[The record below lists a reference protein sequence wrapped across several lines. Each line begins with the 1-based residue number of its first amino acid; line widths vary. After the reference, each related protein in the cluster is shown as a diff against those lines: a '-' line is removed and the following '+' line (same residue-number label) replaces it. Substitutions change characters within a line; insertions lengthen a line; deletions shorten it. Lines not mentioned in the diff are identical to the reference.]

1 MKSQADACIIAPM
14 IRLALLSLVLT
25 LLAALHAQAQSPV
38 LALEQ
43 PSPERPQQAGLL
55 RAPIFDRSEPA
66 LAYFKLENNWK
77 DDAAED
83 YLTFGQA
90 FPAGVLRR
98 EDTIAARYGDV
109 TLPAQIDIKAHHD
122 DGSVRH
128 GVITIATP
136 AIKSGK
142 RIGGALIANAAPSA
156 ALSSGA
162 FDATDYLAETFA
174 APIGLTFY
182 FADGSEEIVDI
193 DTRGAVLDAAG
204 RADRDEWLN
213 GALTKEFRVEIPAAP
228 HVTVRLDIRAYRDG
242 DVRMS
247 AGFMNDKSF
256 GSGRRDSVYD
266 VTIGETF
273 TAEKVPHHRAA
284 NWRRVFWI
292 GDQPRLHIIH
302 DIEALT
308 AANVIAP
315 VDASPGVDAALIA
328 ERDAV
333 LRALPPLSPALI
345 ERYMP
350 ATGGRPDIGLYPQW
364 TSHYLA
370 AQTEASKRVMLANAD
385 AAGAVPWHFA
395 DDASG
400 APISIEQYPKF
411 WADERGLEAQY
422 VPDRPHPDI
431 FASSDGGWSPDHS
444 HKPALTAVPYLVTG
458 DRYYADELAM
468 QAAWAIFGRWPA
480 LREGGTKAIDV
491 EQVRASAWSLR
502 DLSDAAF
509 LLPDAHPS
517 QKYLNRALE
526 NNLRLAKEKYIDN
539 QAMNAA
545 GELEGYFEEL
555 IDREPERI
563 SPWQNDYMALSL
575 WLAAR
580 RGDENADALLV
591 WSANFH
597 AGRFLYRDFPL
608 LWGAS
613 YRLPVK
619 DAQTQ
624 EPASSWAALAAK
636 IRARGPQPEDIES
649 YPELANGYAGSAYAA
664 LTAITSQVAS
674 PSAFEALAVLM
685 RETKHYNMWTQRAE
699 GGVYR
704 NNNFLFEL
712 TAPNGAQYTRRHI
725 AWNTKP
731 KDAGGL
737 VIGRVGDERL
747 NGGKSHDA
755 IFGLD
760 GNDVINAGPG
770 DDYLN
775 GGPGKNTLSGGA
787 GADIF
792 AFSRMDDSV
801 DRITDFNSAEDVIH
815 IDFPITNNSFESAVI
830 VTDTKEGARIAFANG
845 RAIAILEDVS
855 AAMLSDKNIIKFE

>member
-1 MKSQADACIIAPM
+1 MKSQAGACIVAPM
-14 IRLALLSLVLT
+14 IRLALLSFT
-25 LLAALHAQAQSPV
+25 LAFLAMLQAQAQSPM
-38 LALEQ
+38 LTLEQ
-43 PSPERPQQAGLL
+43 PSPKKPQQTGLL
-55 RAPIFDRSEPA
+55 RAPIFDCSEPA
-66 LAYFKLENNWK
+66 LACFKLENNWK
-77 DDAAED
+77 DDAAGD

-90 FPAGVLRR
+90 FPSGVLSH
-98 EDTIAARYGDV
+98 EDVIAARYDDK
-109 TLPAQIDIKAHHD
+109 TLPAQIDIKALHD

-136 AIKSGK
+136 AIKAGK
-142 RIGGALIANAAPSA
+142 RIDGALIANPAPST

-162 FDATDYLAETFA
+162 FDAKEYLAETFGA
-174 APIGLTFY
+174 TINLTFY

-204 RADRDEWLN
+204 RTNRGEWLN
-213 GALTKEFRVEIPAAP
+213 GPLAKEFRVEIPAAP
-228 HVTVRLDIRAYRDG
+228 HITVRLDIRVYRDG

-247 AGFMNDKSF
+247 VGFMNDKSF
-256 GSGRRDSVYD
+256 APGRRDSVYD
-266 VTIGETF
+266 VIIDEAF

-292 GDQPRLHIIH
+292 GEQPRLHIIH
-302 DIEALT
+302 DIEALA
-308 AANVIAP
+308 AANAVSP
-315 VDASPGVDAALIA
+315 VDASPGVNAALVA
-328 ERDAV
+328 ERDTV

-370 AQTEASKRVMLANAD
+370 AQTEAAKRVMLANAD
-385 AAGAVPWHFA
+385 AAGAVPWHYA

-422 VPDRPHPDI
+422 VPNRPHPDI

-468 QAAWAIFGRWPA
+468 QAAWAIFGRWPT
-480 LREGGTKAIDV
+480 LREGGTKTIDV

-517 QKYLNRALE
+517 KKYLNRALE

-539 QAMNAA
+539 EAMNAA

-555 IDREPERI
+555 IEREPERI
-563 SPWQNDYMALSL
+563 SPWQNDYMALGL
-575 WLAAR
+575 WHAAR
-580 RGDENADALLV
+580 RGDENADALLA

-597 AGRFLYRDFPL
+597 AGRFLNRDFPL

-613 YRLPVK
+613 YRLPAK
-619 DAQTQ
+619 DAQTRK
-624 EPASSWAALAAK
+624 PVSSWAALAAK
-636 IRARGPQPEDIES
+636 IRARGTRPEDIEN
-649 YPELANGYAGSAYAA
+649 YPALANGYAGSAYAA

-685 RETKHYNMWTQRAE
+685 RETKLYNMWTQRAE

-704 NNNFLFEL
+704 NNNFLFEV
-712 TAPNGAQYTRRHI
+712 TAPNGAHYTRGNI
-725 AWNTKP
+725 VWNTKP
-731 KDAGGL
+731 RDAGGL
-737 VIGRVGDERL
+737 VIGRVDNEHLSGAQG
-747 NGGKSHDA
+747 NDA
-755 IFGLD
+755 IFGLE

-770 DDYLN
+770 DDYIN
-775 GGPGKNTLSGGA
+775 GGPGENTLSGGV
-787 GADIF
+787 GADVF
-792 AFSRMDDSV
+792 AFSRIDDSV
-801 DRITDFNSAEDVIH
+801 DRITDFDSAEDIIH

-830 VTDTKEGARIAFANG
+830 VTDTKEGARIAFADG
-845 RAIAILEDVS
+845 RAIAILENVS

>member
-1 MKSQADACIIAPM
+1 M
-14 IRLALLSLVLT
+14 IRLALLSFT
-25 LLAALHAQAQSPV
+25 LIFLATLQAQAQSSV

-43 PSPERPQQAGLL
+43 PAPKKPQQTGLL
-55 RAPIFDRSEPA
+55 RAPIFDRSEPP

-77 DDAAED
+77 DDAAGD

-90 FPAGVLRR
+90 FPAGILSS
-98 EDTIAARYGDV
+98 EDAIVARYDDK
-109 TLPAQIDIKAHHD
+109 TLPAQIDIKALHD

-142 RIGGALIANAAPSA
+142 QIDGALIANPAPSA
-156 ALSSGA
+156 AFSSDA
-162 FDATDYLAETFA
+162 FDANGHLAETFD
-174 APIGLTFY
+174 APIRLTFY
-182 FADGSEEIVDI
+182 FADGSEEIVDV

-204 RADRDEWLN
+204 RTARNEWLN
-213 GALTKEFRVEIPAAP
+213 GPLAKEFRIEIPAAP
-228 HVTVRLDIRAYRDG
+228 HVTVQLDIRAYRDG

-247 AGFMNDKSF
+247 VGFMNDKSF
-256 GSGRRDSVYD
+256 APGRRDSVYD
-266 VTIGETF
+266 VNIGEAF

-292 GDQPRLHIIH
+292 GEQPRLHIIH

-308 AANVIAP
+308 AANAIAP
-315 VDASPGVDAALIA
+315 VDASPGVNAGPIA

-370 AQTEASKRVMLANAD
+370 AQTEAAKRVMLANAD

-400 APISIEQYPKF
+400 APISIEQYQKF
-411 WADERGLEAQY
+411 WADERGLETQY
-422 VPDRPHPDI
+422 IPDRPHPDI

-517 QKYLNRALE
+517 KKYLDRALE

-539 QAMNAA
+539 EAMNAA

-563 SPWQNDYMALSL
+563 TPWQNDYMALSL

-580 RGDENADALLV
+580 RGDANADALLA

-624 EPASSWAALAAK
+624 KPASSWAALATK

-685 RETKHYNMWTQRAE
+685 RETKLYNMWTQRAE

-704 NNNFLFEL
+704 NNHFLFEL

-725 AWNTKP
+725 AWNTQP

-737 VIGRVGDERL
+737 VIGRVDNEHLSGAQG
-747 NGGKSHDA
+747 NDA

-760 GNDVINAGPG
+760 GNDVIDAGPG
-770 DDYLN
+770 DDYIN
-775 GGPGKNTLSGGA
+775 GGPGENTLSGGA

-792 AFSRMDDSV
+792 AFSRIDDRI
-801 DRITDFNSAEDVIH
+801 DRITDFDSVEDIIH

-830 VTDTKEGARIAFANG
+830 VTDTKEGARIAFADG
-845 RAIAILEDVS
+845 RAIAILENVS